1 MTESKIYYWRGAFL
15 SLTRLL
21 VSCCDKGRVLVVHDR
36 YIGKN
41 RSCRKTVVISTE
53 RKWEGASEELIVN
66 FLNDIGKLLGLIDAT
81 MAALMV
87 IYPTKEEKDK
97 AHVLSIKTMLL
108 WQSLGFSV
116 TLKAHIVD
124 HHICDFNDKHGIGD
138 KDENFIEQRHQGC
151 SKNEDRM
158 KRVANFK
165 KSSTSALPLG
175 IISCKTDMFRS
186 RYCWFNKALK
196 GTIMGS

>member
-1 MTESKIYYWRGAFL
+1 
-15 SLTRLL
+15 
-21 VSCCDKGRVLVVHDR
+21 
-36 YIGKN
+36 
-41 RSCRKTVVISTE
+41 
-53 RKWEGASEELIVN
+53 
-66 FLNDIGKLLGLIDAT
+66 

-151 SKNEDRM
+151 SKNEDRT
-158 KRVANFK
+158 KRVANFQKQHECIATRNNIMQNRDVQEQILLVQQGSKRHHNGELVEGKRPSVATKIILAKQK
-165 KSSTSALPLG
+165 KRETRDSHL
-175 IISCKTDMFRS
+175 I
-186 RYCWFNKALK
+186 
-196 GTIMGS
+196 

>member
-1 MTESKIYYWRGAFL
+1 
-15 SLTRLL
+15 
-21 VSCCDKGRVLVVHDR
+21 
-36 YIGKN
+36 
-41 RSCRKTVVISTE
+41 
-53 RKWEGASEELIVN
+53 
-66 FLNDIGKLLGLIDAT
+66 

-138 KDENFIEQRHQGC
+138 KDDNFIEQRHQGC
-151 SKNEDRM
+151 SKNEDRT
-158 KRVANFK
+158 KRVANF
-165 KSSTSALPLG
+165 P
-175 IISCKTDMFRS
+175 
-186 RYCWFNKALK
+186 
-196 GTIMGS
+196 